1 MPVMELTQTQLT
13 TPNKLIHNINEITP
27 GTETAALSS
36 YFILNRTDFTTN
48 NYGHDISI
56 KPVTTDHKG

>member
-1 MPVMELTQTQLT
+1 MPVMELTQTQPT
-13 TPNKLIHNINEITP
+13 TPNKLIHNINEIIS

-48 NYGHDISI
+48 NY
-56 KPVTTDHKG
+56 

>member
-27 GTETAALSS
+27 GTETPALRS

-48 NYGHDISI
+48 NY
-56 KPVTTDHKG
+56 